1 MEKKAVLAVSFGTS
15 YREVIESCIVP
26 VERAISD
33 ALCGWDFYRAFTSG
47 MITKKLAQKESIF
60 IDRPPEA
67 LKKLYEAGYTDIIV
81 QPTHILAGTE
91 YHDLKAQTEE
101 FSCAHTDICVR
112 FGQPVLFENEDY
124 ERAARA
130 LQNHMPHTQAGEIVL
145 LMGHGSEHFSN
156 ASYFALQHY
165 LNKLPTQA
173 VYVANVEAPPLLDT
187 VIEELKQKHIKK
199 VYLMP
204 FMLVAGDHAKNDMAG
219 DDDDSWRSRLLK
231 AGFETEII
239 LKGLGES
246 PDFAEIYREK
256 ARKNLLRDT
265 VHKA

>member
-26 VERAISD
+26 AERAISD

-47 MITKKLAQKESIF
+47 MITKKLAEKESIF

-67 LKKLYEAGYTDIIV
+67 LNKLYADGYREIIV

-91 YHDLKAQTEE
+91 YHDLKAQTEA
-101 FSCAHTDICVR
+101 FVRTHSDVKVR

-124 ERAARA
+124 ARAAEA
-130 LQNHMPHTQAGEIVL
+130 LQHHMPHTQAGEIVL

-165 LNKLPTQA
+165 LDRLPTQA
-173 VYVANVEAPPLLDT
+173 VYVANVEAPPLLDS
-187 VIEELKQKHIKK
+187 VIEKMKQEHIRK

-219 DDDDSWRSRLLK
+219 DDDDSWKNRLER

-256 ARKNLLRDT
+256 AKKNLCEAAVL
-265 VHKA
+265 KA